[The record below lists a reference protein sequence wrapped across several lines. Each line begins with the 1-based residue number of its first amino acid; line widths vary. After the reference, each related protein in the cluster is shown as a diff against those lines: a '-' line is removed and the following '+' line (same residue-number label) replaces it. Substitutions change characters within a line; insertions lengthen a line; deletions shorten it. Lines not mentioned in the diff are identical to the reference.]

1 VSQLLKSFFDI
12 PSGKAC
18 LSMPEHIEVIFG
30 NDMHSTPE
38 GLESLVVL
46 LHEKCADG
54 IVDQKY

>member
-1 VSQLLKSFFDI
+1 
-12 PSGKAC
+12 
-18 LSMPEHIEVIFG
+18 MPEHIEVIFG